1 MVLNPTK
8 KPPKKRKNPELLIYA
23 QILSFK
29 AEFYIRQKPMLLKLI
44 KSDGHSVYLNK
55 YKGY

>member
-8 KPPKKRKNPELLIYA
+8 KPPKKRKNPESSNLGSNIKL
-23 QILSFK
+23 K
-29 AEFYIRQKPMLLKLI
+29 AEFYIKQKPMLLKLI